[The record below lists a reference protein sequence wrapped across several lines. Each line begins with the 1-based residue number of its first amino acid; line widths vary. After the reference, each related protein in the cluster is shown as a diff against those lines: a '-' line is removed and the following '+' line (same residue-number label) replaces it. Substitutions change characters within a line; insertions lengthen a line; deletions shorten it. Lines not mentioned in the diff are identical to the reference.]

1 VSTDTTFVPNMKT
14 KFTTA
19 ASLLATLTVIGAFAT
34 ASFAG
39 PGPQFWRPVTK
50 AAIAPAGANGC
61 TMCKIET
68 VREYAPVLP
77 NGRSTPR
84 WTEIGTTHACSGCK
98 GTVTTVR
105 GKTTDT
111 MDRTSGACGQAAMK
125 CCL

>member
-1 VSTDTTFVPNMKT
+1 MKT

-19 ASLLATLTVIGAFAT
+19 ASLLASLTLIGAFAT

-39 PGPQFWRPVTK
+39 PGPQFWRPAAK
-50 AAIAPAGANGC
+50 AATPPATIASPGTAGC
-61 TMCKIET
+61 TMCEVET

-98 GTVTTVR
+98 GTVITVR

-111 MDRTSGACGQAAMK
+111 
-125 CCL
+125 